1 MGIIRKT
8 APKPGWRTTTQIPHR
23 VLTCARCGALCDETT
38 TGDHDSWHEV
48 LDSST
53 LPLLLDF
60 ITGPKSPTPD
70 VAPPPEVIAA
80 EAGTH
85 KRPIALP
92 RLMAADELRRSSNP
106 APAERSDQLA

>member
-1 MGIIRKT
+1 LSIIRKT

-23 VLTCARCGALCDETT
+23 VLTCERCGALCDEAT
-38 TGDHDSWHEV
+38 TGEHDSWHEV

-60 ITGPKSPTPD
+60 ITGAKSLMPD
-70 VAPPPEVIAA
+70 AAPAPEVVAA
-80 EAGTH
+80 EPSTT

-92 RLMAADELRRSSNP
+92 RLMAADELRRSSSP
-106 APAERSDQLA
+106 EPTERSDQIA